1 MKDKIWQFCH
11 AIDIPIISTIC
22 KEGQCHLELSGLLS
36 LFTIHLKRAQ
46 CYYTKTNIMQKQP

>member
-46 CYYTKTNIMQKQP
+46 CYTKTNIMQKQP